1 MTALSQPAIPS
12 YEIEEEV
19 GCGNLTIIYRAR
31 RREDDQ
37 LVSIKVVMPEFA
49 SDPVFVR
56 RFIEAA
62 GRAIRLDHPNI
73 ARVYEAAENEGA
85 VYVVREY
92 LETDTLADWLEREE
106 SMSPGQAVPVI
117 RQLASALDY
126 AHSRRL
132 MHGDIND
139 RCVYI
144 EADGHVTLADF
155 GLSQAVVSS
164 DVERSGGSRSVK
176 MVAGMGA
183 PAYLAPERV
192 QGQGPNR
199 PADIYALGALAY
211 QLLAGHVPFSGELK
225 SVLEAQVYQTP
236 SPLHNVNP
244 DVLPPLS
251 AAVARALSKRPE
263 LRYSTA
269 TEFSRAFAAAAEGIA
284 PSRGLAT
291 AGRAKSRKTRGRPGI
306 WVIVTAL
313 IVGLVLAVV
322 FWSTAGWDERLA
334 TQISELVLFPG
345 PPPEETTPTLLVAT
359 SPVPTATTPSP
370 AAVVTPATRTP
381 VAERPTPTLIS
392 TSIPQTVAEGSPF
405 SNLVLARGIDENN
418 QPVSQ
423 GSQFPT
429 GDRPVYLFFSYKDIE
444 PGTRWGH
451 MWVKEGEEL
460 GRTMSTWPAEWGTV
474 GTGWVYYAPGDDYGP
489 GLYEAH
495 LLVGDKTVAS
505 VSFIVQ

>member
-1 MTALSQPAIPS
+1 MTGSSQSEFPS

-19 GCGNLTIIYRAR
+19 GCGNLTIVYRAR
-31 RREDDQ
+31 RRDDDQ
-37 LVSIKVVMPEFA
+37 LVSIKAVMPEFT

-62 GRAIRLDHPNI
+62 GRAIRLDHTNI
-73 ARVYEAAENEGA
+73 ARVHEAVEHEDV

-92 LETDTLADWLEREE
+92 LETDTLADWLEREG

-126 AHSRRL
+126 AHGRRL
-132 MHGDIND
+132 MHGDMND

-144 EADGHVTLADF
+144 GDDGHVTLADF
-155 GLSQAVVSS
+155 GLSQAVASS
-164 DVERSGGSRSVK
+164 DVERKGGSRSVK

-199 PADIYALGALAY
+199 PADIYALGMLAY
-211 QLLAGHVPFSGELK
+211 QLLVGHVPFSGELE

-236 SPLHNVNP
+236 PLLHTVNP

-263 LRYSTA
+263 LRYNTA

-284 PSRGLAT
+284 PSRGPAT
-291 AGRAKSRKTRGRPGI
+291 AARPKSRKTRGRPGI
-306 WVIVTAL
+306 WLIVPAV

-322 FWSTAGWDERLA
+322 LWSGTGLGERVA
-334 TQISELVLFPG
+334 TQISGLVPLSG
-345 PPPEETTPTLLVAT
+345 PAPEETAAVPLVAT
-359 SPVPTATTPSP
+359 SPVPTATTSP
-370 AAVVTPATRTP
+370 PTAVLAPDTPRP
-381 VAERPTPTLIS
+381 VAEQPTLPPSS
-392 TSIPQTVAEGSPF
+392 TPIPQTVAAGSPF
-405 SNLVLARGIDENN
+405 NSLVLAGGIDENS
-418 QPVSQ
+418 QPVSP
-423 GSQFPT
+423 GRQFPT
-429 GDRPVYLFFSYKDIE
+429 GDRPVYLFFDYENVE
-444 PGTRWGH
+444 PGTRWGPVW
-451 MWVKEGEEL
+451 MRGREEL

-474 GTGWVYYAPGDDYGP
+474 GTGWVYYTPDDDYQP
-489 GLYEAH
+489 GSYEVR
-495 LLVGDKTVAS
+495 LLVDDEVVAS

>member
-1 MTALSQPAIPS
+1 MTVSSQSAFPS

-37 LVSIKVVMPEFA
+37 LVSIKVVTPEFA

-73 ARVYEAAENEGA
+73 ARVHEAAEHEDV

-92 LETDTLADWLEREE
+92 LETDTLADWLEREG

-144 EADGHVTLADF
+144 GDDGHVTLADF
-155 GLSQAVVSS
+155 GLSQAVASS
-164 DVERSGGSRSVK
+164 DVERSSGSRSVK

-183 PAYLAPERV
+183 PSYLAPERV

-199 PADIYALGALAY
+199 PADIYSLGVLAY
-211 QLLAGHVPFSGELK
+211 QLVAGHVPFSGELEL
-225 SVLEAQVYQTP
+225 VLEAQVYQTP
-236 SPLHNVNP
+236 PLLHNVNP

-263 LRYSTA
+263 LRYNTA

-284 PSRGLAT
+284 PSRGPAT
-291 AGRAKSRKTRGRPGI
+291 AGRPKSRKTRGRPGI
-306 WVIVTAL
+306 WVIVTVV

-322 FWSTAGWDERLA
+322 FWSAAGWGERLA
-334 TQISELVLFPG
+334 TQISELVPLSG
-345 PPPEETTPTLLVAT
+345 PPPEEATPTLVEAT
-359 SPVPTATTPSP
+359 SSVPTVTTPSP
-370 AAVVTPATRTP
+370 TAVLTPDTPPP
-381 VAERPTPTLIS
+381 VAEQPTPTLIS
-392 TSIPQTVAEGSPF
+392 TPIPQTVTEGSPF

-418 QPVSQ
+418 QPVSP

-429 GDRPVYLFFSYKDIE
+429 GDRPVYLFFDYENIE

-451 MWVKEGEEL
+451 MWVKGGEEL
-460 GRTMSTWPAEWGTV
+460 GRTLATWPAEWGTV
-474 GTGWVYYAPGDDYGP
+474 GAAWVYYAPGDDYGP

-495 LLVGDKTVAS
+495 LLVGDKAVAS
-505 VSFIVQ
+505 VTFIVQ

>member
-1 MTALSQPAIPS
+1 MTVLSQSAFPS

-19 GCGNLTIIYRAR
+19 GCGNLTIVYRAR

-37 LVSIKVVMPEFA
+37 LVSIKVVMPEFT

-62 GRAIRLDHPNI
+62 GRAIRMDHPNI
-73 ARVYEAAENEGA
+73 ARVYESSEHEDV

-92 LETDTLADWLEREE
+92 LETDTLADWLEREGK
-106 SMSPGQAVPVI
+106 MSPGQAAPVI

-164 DVERSGGSRSVK
+164 DVERSGGPRSVK

-199 PADIYALGALAY
+199 PADIYALGMLAY
-211 QLLAGHVPFSGELK
+211 QLLAGHVPFSGELV

-236 SPLHNVNP
+236 PLLHTVNL

-251 AAVARALSKRPE
+251 AAIARALSKRSE

-284 PSRGLAT
+284 PSRGPAT
-291 AGRAKSRKTRGRPGI
+291 GARPKSRKTHGRQGI
-306 WVIVTAL
+306 WVIVSVV

-322 FWSTAGWDERLA
+322 FWSAAGRGERLA
-334 TQISELVLFPG
+334 TLINELVPLSG
-345 PPPEETTPTLLVAT
+345 PPPEEATPTLLVAA
-359 SPVPTATTPSP
+359 SSVPTAATPSP
-370 AAVVTPATRTP
+370 TAVLTPATPSRI
-381 VAERPTPTLIS
+381 AEQPTPTRIS
-392 TSIPQTVAEGSPF
+392 TPIPQTMTEGSPF
-405 SNLVLARGIDENN
+405 SNLVLALGIDENN
-418 QPVSQ
+418 QPVSP
-423 GSQFPT
+423 GSRFPT
-429 GDRPVYLFFSYKDIE
+429 GDRPMYLFFDYENIE

-451 MWVKEGEEL
+451 MWVKEGEDL

-474 GTGWVYYAPGDDYGP
+474 GAAWVYYAPSDDYGP
-489 GLYEAH
+489 GLYEVH
-495 LLVGDKTVAS
+495 LLVGDEAVAS
-505 VSFIVQ
+505 VTFIVQ

>member
-1 MTALSQPAIPS
+1 MTVSFQSGFPS

-19 GCGNLTIIYRAR
+19 GCGNLTIVYRAR

-37 LVSIKVVMPEFA
+37 LVSIKVVTPEFA
-49 SDPVFVR
+49 SDPIFVR

-73 ARVYEAAENEGA
+73 ARVHEAAEHEDV

-92 LETDTLADWLEREE
+92 LETDTLADWLEREG

-144 EADGHVTLADF
+144 GDDGHVTLADF
-155 GLSQAVVSS
+155 GLSQAVASS
-164 DVERSGGSRSVK
+164 DVERSSGSRSVK

-183 PAYLAPERV
+183 SAYLAPERV
-192 QGQGPNR
+192 QGQGPTR
-199 PADIYALGALAY
+199 PADIYALGVLAY
-211 QLLAGHVPFSGELK
+211 QVLAGHVPFSGEIE

-236 SPLHNVNP
+236 PLLHTINP

-284 PSRGLAT
+284 PSRGPAT
-291 AGRAKSRKTRGRPGI
+291 GAHPKSRKPRGRPST
-306 WVIVTAL
+306 WVIVTMV
-313 IVGLVLAVV
+313 IIGLVLAGVL
-322 FWSTAGWDERLA
+322 WGAAGWGQRLV
-334 TQISELVLFPG
+334 TQISELMPLSG
-345 PPPEETTPTLLVAT
+345 PPPEETAPIPPVAT
-359 SPVPTATTPSP
+359 SPAPTATTSPPTAVLTPS
-370 AAVVTPATRTP
+370 TSTL
-381 VAERPTPTLIS
+381 VAEQPTLPPIS
-392 TSIPQTVAEGSPF
+392 TLIPQTVAEGSPF
-405 SNLVLARGIDENN
+405 SSLVLARGIDENS
-418 QPVSQ
+418 QPVSP

-429 GDRPVYLFFSYKDIE
+429 GDQPVYLFFDYENIE
-444 PGTRWGH
+444 PGSRWGH
-451 MWVKEGEEL
+451 VWMRGREEM
-460 GRTMSTWPAEWGTV
+460 GRTMSTWPAGWGTV
-474 GTGWVYYAPGDDYGP
+474 GTGWVYYAPGDDYQPGP
-489 GLYEAH
+489 YEVR
-495 LLVGDKTVAS
+495 LLVDDEVVAS
-505 VSFIVQ
+505 VTFIVQ

>member
-1 MTALSQPAIPS
+1 MTVSSQSGFPS

-19 GCGNLTIIYRAR
+19 GCGNLTIVYRAR

-37 LVSIKVVMPEFA
+37 LVSIKVVMPEFT

-62 GRAIRLDHPNI
+62 GRAIRLDHANI
-73 ARVYEAAENEGA
+73 ARVHEAAEHEDV

-92 LETDTLADWLEREE
+92 LETDTLADWMGREG

-144 EADGHVTLADF
+144 GDDGHVTLADF
-155 GLSQAVVSS
+155 GLSQAVASS

-199 PADIYALGALAY
+199 PADIYALGVLAY
-211 QLLAGHVPFSGELK
+211 QLLAGHVPFSGELE

-236 SPLHNVNP
+236 PLLHNVNP

-251 AAVARALSKRPE
+251 AAVGRALSKRPE
-263 LRYSTA
+263 LRYNTA

-284 PSRGLAT
+284 PSRGPAT
-291 AGRAKSRKTRGRPGI
+291 GARSKSRKTRGRPGI
-306 WVIVTAL
+306 WVIVAAV
-313 IVGLVLAVV
+313 IVGLLLAAVL
-322 FWSTAGWDERLA
+322 WGGAGWGERLA
-334 TQISELVLFPG
+334 TQISELVPLSG
-345 PPPEETTPTLLVAT
+345 PPPEESAPIPPVVT
-359 SPVPTATTPSP
+359 SPVPSATTLPP
-370 AAVVTPATRTP
+370 TAVLTPDTPTP
-381 VAERPTPTLIS
+381 VAEQLTPTLIS
-392 TSIPQTVAEGSPF
+392 TSIPQTVAAGSPF
-405 SNLVLARGIDENN
+405 SNLVLARGIDEKN
-418 QPVSQ
+418 QPVSPGRQ
-423 GSQFPT
+423 LPT
-429 GDRPVYLFFSYKDIE
+429 GDRPVYLFFDYENME

-451 MWVKEGEEL
+451 AWMRGGEEL

-474 GTGWVYYAPGDDYGP
+474 GAGWVYYAPGDDYGP
-489 GLYEAH
+489 GSYEAH
-495 LLVGDKTVAS
+495 LLVDDEVVAS
-505 VSFIVQ
+505 VTFIVQ

>member
-1 MTALSQPAIPS
+1 MTVSSQSAFPS
-12 YEIEEEV
+12 YVVEEEV
-19 GCGNLTIIYRAR
+19 GCGNLTIVYRAR

-37 LVSIKVVMPEFA
+37 LVSIKVVMPEFT

-73 ARVYEAAENEGA
+73 ARVYESAEHEGV

-92 LETDTLADWLEREE
+92 LETDTLADWLEREG
-106 SMSPGQAVPVI
+106 SISPGQAVPVI

-199 PADIYALGALAY
+199 PADIYALGVLAY
-211 QLLAGHVPFSGELK
+211 QLLAGHVPFSGELE

-236 SPLHNVNP
+236 PLLHTINP
-244 DVLPPLS
+244 NVLPPLS

-284 PSRGLAT
+284 PSRGPAT
-291 AGRAKSRKTRGRPGI
+291 GAHPKSRKLRARPGI
-306 WVIVTAL
+306 WVVVAAV

-322 FWSTAGWDERLA
+322 FWSAGGWGERLA
-334 TQISELVLFPG
+334 TQISELMPLSG
-345 PPPEETTPTLLVAT
+345 PPLEETAPIPPVDT
-359 SPVPTATTPSP
+359 SPVSTATTSP
-370 AAVVTPATRTP
+370 PTAVLTPATRTP
-381 VAERPTPTLIS
+381 AAEQPTPTLIS
-392 TSIPQTVAEGSPF
+392 TPIPQTVIEGSPF

-418 QPVSQ
+418 QPVSP
-423 GSQFPT
+423 GSQLPT
-429 GDRPVYLFFSYKDIE
+429 GDRPVYLFFDYENIE

-451 MWVKEGEEL
+451 VWVKGGEEL

-474 GTGWVYYAPGDDYGP
+474 GAGWVYYAPDDDYQP
-489 GLYEAH
+489 GSYEVH
-495 LLVGDKTVAS
+495 LLVDDEVVAS
-505 VSFIVQ
+505 VTFIVQ